1 MRVCAVGSIEGGR
14 LSKLS
19 GNLSKYRIPEM
30 IHRPGR
36 ARNLKFSRERDAAA
50 NTSARVL
57 ALSFGWTMIFA
68 NTRYNI
74 HAFVCVRVCG
84 RVCVIRV
91 AANIIY
97 GCHV

>member
-1 MRVCAVGSIEGGR
+1 MWCGEQRGGGR

-30 IHRPGR
+30 IHGPGR
-36 ARNLKFSRERDAAA
+36 ARNLKFSRERDATA
-50 NTSARVL
+50 NASARVL

-74 HAFVCVRVCG
+74 YASVCV
-84 RVCVIRV
+84 CVLRV